1 VEVTL
6 RLPKKR
12 GSEKQ
17 KKEKELTQETPESI
31 KTKKKKIG
39 QNSIGTD
46 ATMKL
51 DTSL

>member
-17 KKEKELTQETPESI
+17 KKRKELTQETPESI
-31 KTKKKKIG
+31 KTKKKRSEL
-39 QNSIGTD
+39 NRLRSNDRTRY
-46 ATMKL
+46 
-51 DTSL
+51 